1 MKKKR
6 LEGAVRGS
14 ARLQPATQRSRT
26 RAKAP
31 RYPTPS
37 TTLHRDCLVGANPII
52 WSNDDFNELAGNVP
66 LDTILREMR
75 AAGYAGS
82 ELGHAYPRTPTAL
95 ADALGR
101 HDLRLVSGWHST
113 YLATADLAAEEKN
126 FRAHLNLLKT
136 LGARV
141 AIVAECSHCIHGTRE
156 AALGFCTSD
165 RRALDAAEWDRL
177 VIGLKLF
184 CTVAASAEMRVVY
197 HHHMGTVIQTE
208 AELDR
213 LFADVPALFL
223 LLDPGHL
230 AFAGLDP
237 VAVTQRH
244 AARIRHVH
252 LKSVRPAIAE
262 RVRREGWSFC
272 RAVTEGVF
280 TIPGDGCVDF
290 PAIFR
295 ILKSVDY
302 RGWLVAEAEE
312 DPVKVPALPKAR
324 AARDYIRTH
333 AGV

>member
-1 MKKKR
+1 MSS
-6 LEGAVRGS
+6 VS
-14 ARLQPATQRSRT
+14 P
-26 RAKAP
+26 
-31 RYPTPS
+31 

-52 WSNDDFNELAGNVP
+52 WSNDDFDELAGDVP

-82 ELGHAYPRTPTAL
+82 ELGHAYPRTPAAL

-113 YLATADLAAEEKN
+113 TLATADLAAEEKN

-156 AALGFCTSD
+156 AALGFGTAD
-165 RRALDAAEWDRL
+165 RRALDATEWTRF
-177 VIGLKLF
+177 VAGLKHL
-184 CTVAASAEMRVVY
+184 CAVAASEEMRVGY

-208 AELDR
+208 SELDR
-213 LFADVPALFL
+213 LLADVPALFL

-230 AFAGLDP
+230 AFAGIDP

-244 AARIRHVH
+244 AARIAHVH

-295 ILKSVDY
+295 ILASVDY
-302 RGWLVAEAEE
+302 RGWLVVEAEE
-312 DPVKVPALPKAR
+312 DPGKVPALPKAKL
-324 AARDYIRTH
+324 ARHYVRTH

>member
-1 MKKKR
+1 M
-6 LEGAVRGS
+6 
-14 ARLQPATQRSRT
+14 PA
-26 RAKAP
+26 
-31 RYPTPS
+31 

-52 WSNDDFNELAGNVP
+52 WSNDDFPELAGDVP

-82 ELGHAYPRTPTAL
+82 ELGHAYPRTPAAL
-95 ADALGR
+95 AEPLAR
-101 HDLRLVSGWHST
+101 HNLRLVSGWHST
-113 YLATADLAAEEKN
+113 FLATADLAAEEKN

-141 AIVAECSHCIHGTRE
+141 ALVAECSHCIHGTRT
-156 AALGFCTSD
+156 AALGFGTAD
-165 RRALDAAEWDRL
+165 RRALDEIEWSRL
-177 VIGLKLF
+177 VAGLKHL
-184 CTVAASAEMRVVY
+184 CTVAATEEMRVVY

-208 AELDR
+208 TELDR
-213 LFADVPALFL
+213 LLADVPALFL

-230 AFAGLDP
+230 AFAGIAP
-237 VAVTQRH
+237 VAVARRH
-244 AARIRHVH
+244 AARIGHVH

-262 RVRREGWSFC
+262 RVRRERWSFC

-290 PAIFR
+290 PAIFA
-295 ILKSVDY
+295 ILAAADY

-312 DPVKVPALPKAR
+312 DPVRVPAFPKAR
-324 AARDYIRTH
+324 AARDYVRTH